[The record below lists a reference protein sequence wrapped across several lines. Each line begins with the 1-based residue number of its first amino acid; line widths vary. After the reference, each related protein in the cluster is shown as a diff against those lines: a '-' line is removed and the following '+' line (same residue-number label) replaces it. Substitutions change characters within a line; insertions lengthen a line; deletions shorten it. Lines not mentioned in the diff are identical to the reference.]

1 MDILLI
7 GWWGGKW
14 EPASS
19 TLWFQPIWDL
29 HTCGQHTV
37 NFSHLEGASVWAN
50 SSKILLCVSPEGE
63 PGPCP
68 GLHYCF
74 LTAPPWSLHPLCLTL
89 SRSVVSDSLGP
100 HGLGAHQV
108 PLSMEFSRQEC
119 WSGPPGDLPNPGIE
133 SRSSALQASSLP
145 SEPPGKHMNT
155 GVVSLSLLP
164 RNSTA

>member
-100 HGLGAHQV
+100 HGLG
-108 PLSMEFSRQEC
+108 PTRFLSAWNS
-119 WSGPPGDLPNPGIE
+119 PGKNAGVVLQGIFPIQGSNPGLLHCRRVLYHLSHQE
-133 SRSSALQASSLP
+133 S
-145 SEPPGKHMNT
+145 T
-155 GVVSLSLLP
+155 
-164 RNSTA
+164 